1 MRLTATAVAFS
12 GPAKAGENP
21 QGFKLWD
28 RSCTEKLPR
37 AKALQFLCLTCAL
50 NHRFRQVI
58 KKRCLKKHHPK
69 SQHGLVCK
77 SAVCP
82 VVLFRDRM
90 VPNCLI
96 LFLFCR
102 SATVSRVKHRGCAS
116 QILHTDLTEKQYTPF
131 RGRWQGEISAGVWR
145 YVQDGT
151 GNAGR
156 GMVGGCMDMGRC
168 DGECV
173 KSVLI
178 TVQGSN
184 EKFQ

>member
-1 MRLTATAVAFS
+1 MRLTTIAVAFS
-12 GPAKAGENP
+12 RPAEAEEKHHPARRATRRFARQNGAVSSKPAKVRELSHGIFRNSQAHWGRSPTVAEGGGVSAANVAGL
-21 QGFKLWD
+21 QDLG

-77 SAVCP
+77 PAVCP

-96 LFLFCR
+96 LFLFSDLWR
-102 SATVSRVKHRGCAS
+102 HRGWSIVDAPRRFC
-116 QILHTDLTEKQYTPF
+116 TRT
-131 RGRWQGEISAGVWR
+131 
-145 YVQDGT
+145 
-151 GNAGR
+151 
-156 GMVGGCMDMGRC
+156 
-168 DGECV
+168 
-173 KSVLI
+173 
-178 TVQGSN
+178 
-184 EKFQ
+184 

>member
-12 GPAKAGENP
+12 KPAGAGENP

-77 SAVCP
+77 PAVCP

-90 VPNCLI
+90 VTNCLV
-96 LFLFCR
+96 FAR
-102 SATVSRVKHRGCAS
+102 SAALRKAVRRKAYSTRWRGKNQARQSGCIPRKT
-116 QILHTDLTEKQYTPF
+116 QKNTEKPVLPLTKRAEVTKIKQYLN
-131 RGRWQGEISAGVWR
+131 ISR
-145 YVQDGT
+145 
-151 GNAGR
+151 
-156 GMVGGCMDMGRC
+156 
-168 DGECV
+168 
-173 KSVLI
+173 
-178 TVQGSN
+178 
-184 EKFQ
+184 